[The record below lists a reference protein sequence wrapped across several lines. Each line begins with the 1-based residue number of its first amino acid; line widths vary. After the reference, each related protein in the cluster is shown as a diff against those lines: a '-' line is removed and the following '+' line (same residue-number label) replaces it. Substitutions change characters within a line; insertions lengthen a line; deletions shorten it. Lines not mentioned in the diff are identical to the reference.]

1 MSDVPQTSETL
12 LNDLARDSQHARWGE
27 FVARYRP
34 MMVGFLQSKFPTLE
48 ADDILQETLVALA
61 RALPDYHYAAGEHGA
76 FHNYLTGI
84 LRHKA
89 LKALERKQRHTA
101 LLDAYAREPIA
112 HDSDSKAFQ
121 SDWRKSLYEIALG
134 QYLADESVA
143 LRTRQIFERVAIV
156 GEKPEAVAQA
166 FGLKR
171 NAIDQIKSRGIASLK
186 TRIRALLQ
194 VSEPSNG
201 GGGTPERTLGGQ
213 KRGPRRG

>member
-34 MMVGFLQSKFPTLE
+34 MMEGYLQSKFPTLE
-48 ADDILQETLVALA
+48 ADDILQETLLALA
-61 RALPDYHYAAGEHGA
+61 RALPDYRYASGENGA

-89 LKALERKQRHTA
+89 LKALDRKQRHSA
-101 LLDAYAREPIA
+101 LLDAYAREPVA
-112 HDSDSKAFQ
+112 HGADSESTQ

-156 GEKPEAVAQA
+156 GEKPEVVAQA
-166 FGLKR
+166 FGLGR
-171 NAIDQIKSRGIASLK
+171 NAVDQIKSRGLANLK
-186 TRIRALLQ
+186 ARIRALLQ
-194 VSEPSNG
+194 VVNP
-201 GGGTPERTLGGQ
+201 PE
-213 KRGPRRG
+213 